1 MRAALGRLSENDRE
15 ALMLVA
21 WHGLSTAR
29 AARAAGCTRTAFG
42 VRLHRARRR
51 LAAQLDGE
59 PVALTPA
66 AESMEAS

>member
-1 MRAALGRLSENDRE
+1 
-15 ALMLVA
+15 MLVA

-59 PVALTPA
+59 PVTLTPA